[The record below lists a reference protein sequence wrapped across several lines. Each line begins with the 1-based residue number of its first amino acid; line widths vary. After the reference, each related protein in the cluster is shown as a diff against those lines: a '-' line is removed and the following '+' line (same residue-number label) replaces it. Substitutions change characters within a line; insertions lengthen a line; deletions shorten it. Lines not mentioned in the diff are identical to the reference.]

1 MPNTAPP
8 TEPRNEPHDE
18 PGAARHTARPS
29 RPLLAA
35 ALALTGALAGC
46 ASTALLPAPAPA
58 TPTTWQAPLPHDGQ
72 LQHLSDWW
80 GRTHDPVLVAL
91 ITSAQR
97 ISPSLAQARSRV
109 EQARATQTTA
119 RAALLP
125 TLDAQASASRGVT
138 APVSTPATTAQ
149 AGLQAGWEI
158 DLFGANQATRDAAT
172 ERLAGAQALW
182 HEARVS
188 VAAEVALQV
197 SSLRTCLQQLDV
209 AERDAHSRAATAR
222 LAQDSQ
228 RAGFTAPATAALA
241 SASAAEA
248 TARAAQQRMQCDVDF
263 KTLVALTDEP
273 EAALRNQITTAP
285 VPGFDEAR
293 FTIAALPVQVVSQRP
308 DVYNAER
315 EVAAASAEVGSAQ
328 AQRWPRLSL
337 TGTVGTAWSRATG
350 TTTDLSTWSFGPLAL
365 SLPLLDGGR
374 RAAQVDA
381 ARARYDE
388 AVAVYQGRV
397 RQAVG
402 EVEQALVRLQSTA
415 ERADSARAA
424 VQGYRTSF
432 DATEARWRGGL
443 ASLVEL
449 EDARRTLLAA
459 QTTLVALQ
467 HERQS
472 AWVALYRAAGGG
484 FDAAHPAA
492 PATPTATAL

>member
-1 MPNTAPP
+1 MTAPTSFAPRRRP
-8 TEPRNEPHDE
+8 T
-18 PGAARHTARPS
+18 
-29 RPLLAA
+29 PLRSLGWLLPLAA
-35 ALALTGALAGC
+35 AL
-46 ASTALLPAPAPA
+46 TACTTLRPPAQVAPA
-58 TPTTWQAPLPHDGQ
+58 TPTSWQAPLPHDGQ
-72 LQHLSDWW
+72 LQHLTNWW
-80 GRTHDPVLVAL
+80 ARTHDPVLVGL
-91 ITSAQR
+91 IESAQR

-138 APVSTPATTAQ
+138 PPVTTPATTAQ
-149 AGLQAGWEI
+149 AGLQAGWEM

-209 AERDAHSRAATAR
+209 AERDAQSRAATAR
-222 LAQDSQ
+222 LTQDSQ

-263 KTLVALTDEP
+263 KTLVALTGEP
-273 EAALRNQITTAP
+273 EPTLRNQITTAP

-337 TGTVGTAWSRATG
+337 TGTVGTAWSRAG
-350 TTTDLSTWSFGPLAL
+350 GATTDLTTWSFGPLAL

-397 RQAVG
+397 RQAVS

-484 FDAAHPAA
+484 FDAANPTAHNTPAA
-492 PATPTATAL
+492 PAL